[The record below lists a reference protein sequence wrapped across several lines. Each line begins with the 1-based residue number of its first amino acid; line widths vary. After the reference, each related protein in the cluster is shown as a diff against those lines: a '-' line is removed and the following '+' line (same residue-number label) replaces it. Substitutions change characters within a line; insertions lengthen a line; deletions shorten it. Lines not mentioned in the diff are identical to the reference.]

1 MSYFSTAAS
10 DAQRREIYSG
20 KLPSDGQWN
29 RIEHDLAI
37 SPQLRT
43 DDAGVTAEARHYGY
57 VSYVK
62 FTASTVHDVEF
73 SIWSN
78 GYNLT
83 TLERR
88 LDANPRGETFDW
100 ENPVLVHWVDANW
113 PGFLNQI
120 REYYAARVVTT
131 LETRGDPQYDV
142 LDVLPLED
150 GTWGVVESIETRFSG
165 AFRGTM
171 TIRKERGVNEA
182 AAD

>member
-1 MSYFSTAAS
+1 MLSSFS
-10 DAQRREIYSG
+10 
-20 KLPSDGQWN
+20 
-29 RIEHDLAI
+29 
-37 SPQLRT
+37 
-43 DDAGVTAEARHYGY
+43 YGY